1 MEGLKMANSKKQT
14 WEQKAQ
20 AEMESK
26 SKGTNVD
33 NLISC
38 IKDNGGSMDVN
49 QLMDELGLDCPKK
62 VRVPFQKAGL
72 KGETLAKEING
83 EKVKLNKGTTP
94 QTYIVE

>member
-1 MEGLKMANSKKQT
+1 MATNKKQS

-26 SKGTNVD
+26 SKGKSVD
-33 NLISC
+33 TLIQC
-38 IKDNGGSMDVN
+38 IEENGGQLNVT
-49 QLMDELGLDCPKK
+49 QLMDLLDLDCPKK
-62 VRVPFQKAGL
+62 VRVPFQKSGL

-83 EKVKLNKGTTP
+83 KRVKLNKGTTP

>member
-1 MEGLKMANSKKQT
+1 MANSKKQT

-26 SKGTNVD
+26 SKGKSVD
-33 NLISC
+33 TLISC
-38 IKDNGGSMDVN
+38 IEDNGGSMDVN
-49 QLMDELGLDCPKK
+49 QLMDELNLDCPKK

-83 EKVKLNKGTTP
+83 KRVKLNKGTTP

>member
-1 MEGLKMANSKKQT
+1 MANKQKQT

-26 SKGTNVD
+26 TKGKSVD
-33 NLISC
+33 TLISC
-38 IKDNGGSMDVN
+38 IEDNGGSMDVN
-49 QLMDELGLDCPKK
+49 QIMDELGLDCPKK

-83 EKVKLNKGTTP
+83 KRVKLNKGTTP

>member
-1 MEGLKMANSKKQT
+1 MEVRTMANKQKQT

-26 SKGTNVD
+26 TKGKSVD
-33 NLISC
+33 TLISC
-38 IKDNGGSMDVN
+38 IEDNGGSMDVN
-49 QLMDELGLDCPKK
+49 QIMDELGLDCPKK

-83 EKVKLNKGTTP
+83 KRVKLNKGTTP

>member
-1 MEGLKMANSKKQT
+1 MANSKKQT

-26 SKGTNVD
+26 TKSRSVD
-33 NLISC
+33 TLISC
-38 IKDNGGSMDVN
+38 IEDNGGSMDVN
-49 QLMDELGLDCPKK
+49 QIMDELGLDCPKK

-83 EKVKLNKGTTP
+83 KRVKLNKGTTP

>member
-1 MEGLKMANSKKQT
+1 MANKQKQT

-26 SKGTNVD
+26 SKGKSVD
-33 NLISC
+33 TLISC
-38 IKDNGGSMDVN
+38 IEDNGGSMDVN
-49 QLMDELGLDCPKK
+49 QIMDQLGLDCPKK

-83 EKVKLNKGTTP
+83 KRVKLNKGTTP